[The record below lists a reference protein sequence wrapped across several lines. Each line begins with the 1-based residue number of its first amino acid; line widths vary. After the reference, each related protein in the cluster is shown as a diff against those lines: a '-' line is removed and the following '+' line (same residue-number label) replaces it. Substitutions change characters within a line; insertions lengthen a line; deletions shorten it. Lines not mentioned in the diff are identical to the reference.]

1 MNKKLAF
8 AFESSSC
15 TVVGVEAVEEP
26 WDGSFGRPRS
36 MPARL
41 IYSNQVNFVSYAAT
55 AAVIATLAMKIDF
68 SLF

>member
-1 MNKKLAF
+1 
-8 AFESSSC
+8 
-15 TVVGVEAVEEP
+15 
-26 WDGSFGRPRS
+26 
-36 MPARL
+36 MPARP